1 MHSANLSLE
10 SIGNELASQ
19 SDLRLVRTARAGS
32 EVAFAELHRLYAHR
46 LYRII
51 FAITKNH
58 EDAEDALQ
66 NALLRAYLALG
77 TFEGRSK
84 LFSWLTRIAI
94 NSALMTLRKR
104 RTSRETTFES
114 LSSSEDEVPQFQVKD
129 PSPNPEESC
138 LQLER
143 TRSMARAM
151 TKLEP
156 ALRDVIQLQMSREC
170 SMKELARSL
179 DVSVA
184 AVKARLHRARR
195 RIALRTHKEARM
207 KLRTSVAMQKTPDLN
222 GGNGNNHA

>member
-1 MHSANLSLE
+1 MHSANLPFE
-10 SIGNELASQ
+10 FIGNELVSQ
-19 SDLRLVRTARAGS
+19 SDFRLVEAARAGS
-32 EVAFAELHRLYAHR
+32 EAAFADLHRLYAHR
-46 LYRII
+46 LYRTI

-66 NALLRAYLALG
+66 NALLRAHLALD

-84 LFSWLTRIAI
+84 LLSWLTRISI

-104 RTSRETTFES
+104 RTSREATLES

-143 TRSMARAM
+143 ARGMARAV

-156 ALRDVIQLQMSREC
+156 ALREVIQLQMSREC

-195 RIALRTHKEARM
+195 RIAIRTHSQM
-207 KLRTSVAMQKTPDLN
+207 KPRTSVAVQKRPDLH
-222 GGNGNNHA
+222 GENGNNHA